1 LLRIDR
7 VRLSTIVLLH
17 KASIW
22 EGDKSMY
29 VPARSQKLSETII
42 YPIEQPITE
51 KNPLELEE
59 IKPDI
64 RSCFALLITAVPFSM
79 FLLCVALGQGNVN
92 GFYLC
97 ILSACLIA
105 SLPFVGAIL
114 MAKTYERL
122 IADNTVEPLQELD
135 GDVCCKSPLTSP
147 TASVQTI
154 PLSLLECYK
163 NQTDW
168 LWQGWKVRYTF
179 IHNPQSQ
186 VPVILLHGFGGSIGH
201 WRQNIA
207 ELAKHH
213 SVYALD
219 LLGFGASEKPAAP
232 YGIPLWTEQVYE
244 FWKTFVQVPA
254 VLVGNSIG
262 SVTCLA
268 AAATHPEMARGV
280 AMISLPDTSGSEEC
294 IPASLRPLVRKLK
307 SAFVSP
313 LLLQPLFHLLRQP
326 YILRRWVGLAYA
338 CKEAIT
344 DELLE
349 IISAPARELGSAKAF
364 CAILKAMLSP
374 KFSPCITSI
383 LSNLQIPSLLLSGEK
398 DRMVPPTS
406 ARRFLGY
413 NLLLQLV
420 ELENAGHCAHDE
432 CPERVN
438 QELLNWIQTRVLAV

>member
-1 LLRIDR
+1 
-7 VRLSTIVLLH
+7 
-17 KASIW
+17 
-22 EGDKSMY
+22 MY
-29 VPARSQKLSETII
+29 VPARSLNLSETIM
-42 YPIEQPITE
+42 YPKEQSFTE
-51 KNPLELEE
+51 ENALEVEE

-64 RSCFALLITAVPFSM
+64 RSCFALLLTAVPFSM
-79 FLLCVALGQGNVN
+79 FLLCVALGQGDVK

-97 ILSACLIA
+97 IFSACLIA
-105 SLPFVGAIL
+105 SLPFLGATL
-114 MAKTYERL
+114 MARTDGRL
-122 IADNTVEPLQELD
+122 VTDNTSKPLQKLE
-135 GDVCCKSPLTSP
+135 GDVCCTLPLTST
-147 TASVQTI
+147 TAPIQAI
-154 PLSLLECYK
+154 PVSLLQCYK
-163 NQTDW
+163 NQKDW

-179 IHNPQSQ
+179 IPNPQSQ
-186 VPVILLHGFGGSIGH
+186 VPIILLHGFGGSIGH
-201 WRQNIA
+201 WRQNMA

-219 LLGFGASEKPAAP
+219 LLGFGASEKPDAA

-244 FWKTFVQVPA
+244 FWKTFVKVPA

-294 IPASLRPLVRKLK
+294 IPVVFRPLVNAFK
-307 SAFVSP
+307 SIFASP
-313 LLLQPLFHLLRQP
+313 LVLQPLFHLLRQP
-326 YILRRWVGLAYA
+326 HILRRWVGLAYA

-374 KFSPCITSI
+374 KFSPCIKSS

-398 DRMVPPTS
+398 DRMVPPSS

-438 QELLNWIQTRVLAV
+438 QELLNWIQTRVLVV

>member
-1 LLRIDR
+1 
-7 VRLSTIVLLH
+7 
-17 KASIW
+17 
-22 EGDKSMY
+22 MY
-29 VPARSQKLSETII
+29 VPARSQNFSETII
-42 YPIEQPITE
+42 YPIEQSIPG
-51 KNPLELEE
+51 KNTFDLDE
-59 IKPDI
+59 IKPAI
-64 RSCFALLITAVPFSM
+64 RSCFALLLTAVPFSM
-79 FLLCVALGQGNVN
+79 FLLSVALGQGDVK

-97 ILSACLIA
+97 IFSACLIA
-105 SLPFVGAIL
+105 SLPFFGATL
-114 MAKTYERL
+114 MVRTYERL
-122 IADNTVEPLQELD
+122 MTDNPVQPLQELD
-135 GDVCCKSPLTSP
+135 SDVCCSSPLTSP
-147 TASVQTI
+147 TTSVETI
-154 PLSLLECYK
+154 PHSLLQCYQ
-163 NQTDW
+163 NQQDW

-219 LLGFGASEKPAAP
+219 LLGFGASEKPAAS
-232 YGIPLWTEQVYE
+232 YGIALWTEQVYE
-244 FWKTFVQVPA
+244 FWKTFVKVPA

-268 AAATHPEMARGV
+268 AAATHSEMARGV
-280 AMISLPDTSGSEEC
+280 AMISLPDTSGREEC
-294 IPASLRPLVRKLK
+294 IPVVFRPLVRKIK
-307 SAFVSP
+307 SAFASP
-313 LLLQPLFHLLRQP
+313 LVLQPLFHLLRQP

-349 IISAPARELGSAKAF
+349 IISAPARELGSAQAF
-364 CAILKAMLSP
+364 CAILRAMLSP
-374 KFSPCITSI
+374 KFSPCIKSI
-383 LSNLQIPSLLLSGEK
+383 LSNLQIPSLLLSGQK

>member
-1 LLRIDR
+1 
-7 VRLSTIVLLH
+7 
-17 KASIW
+17 
-22 EGDKSMY
+22 MY
-29 VPARSQKLSETII
+29 VPARSQNLSETII
-42 YPIEQPITE
+42 YPIEQSITG
-51 KNPLELEE
+51 KNTFDLDE
-59 IKPDI
+59 IKSAI
-64 RSCFALLITAVPFSM
+64 RSCFALLLTAVSFSM
-79 FLLCVALGQGNVN
+79 FLLSVALGQGDVK

-97 ILSACLIA
+97 IFSACLIA
-105 SLPFVGAIL
+105 SLPFFGATL
-114 MAKTYERL
+114 MVRTYERL
-122 IADNTVEPLQELD
+122 MKDNPVQHLQESD
-135 GDVCCKSPLTSP
+135 GDVCCTSPLKSS
-147 TASVQTI
+147 TASVQAI
-154 PLSLLECYK
+154 PLSLLQCYQ
-163 NQTDW
+163 NQQDW

-219 LLGFGASEKPAAP
+219 LLGFGASEKPAAL
-232 YGIPLWTEQVYE
+232 YGISLWTEQVYE
-244 FWKTFVQVPA
+244 FWKTFVKVPA

-280 AMISLPDTSGSEEC
+280 AMISLPDTSGREEC
-294 IPASLRPLVRKLK
+294 IPVVFRPLVRKIK
-307 SAFVSP
+307 SAFASP
-313 LLLQPLFHLLRQP
+313 LVLQPLFHLLRQP

-349 IISAPARELGSAKAF
+349 IISAPARELGSAQAF
-364 CAILKAMLSP
+364 CTILRAMLSP
-374 KFSPCITSI
+374 KFSPCIKSI
-383 LSNLQIPSLLLSGEK
+383 LSNLQIPSLLLSGQK

-438 QELLNWIQTRVLAV
+438 QELLNWIQTRVLGRVIN

>member
-1 LLRIDR
+1 
-7 VRLSTIVLLH
+7 
-17 KASIW
+17 
-22 EGDKSMY
+22 MY
-29 VPARSQKLSETII
+29 VPARSLNLSETIT
-42 YPIEQPITE
+42 YPIEQSITE
-51 KNPLELEE
+51 KNALELEE
-59 IKPDI
+59 KKSDI
-64 RSCFALLITAVPFSM
+64 RSCFALLLTAVPFSM
-79 FLLCVALGQGNVN
+79 FLLCVALGQGDVQ

-97 ILSACLIA
+97 IFSACLIA
-105 SLPFVGAIL
+105 SLPFVGATLI
-114 MAKTYERL
+114 ARTDERL
-122 IADNTVEPLQELD
+122 ITDNISEPLQQLK
-135 GDVCCKSPLTSP
+135 GDICCTLLTTAP
-147 TASVQTI
+147 TASVQAI
-154 PLSLLECYK
+154 PLSPLQCYK
-163 NQTDW
+163 NQKDW

-232 YGIPLWTEQVYE
+232 YGIQLWTEQVYE

-294 IPASLRPLVRKLK
+294 IPVVLRPLANKFK
-307 SAFVSP
+307 SVFASP
-313 LLLQPLFHLLRQP
+313 LVLQPLFHLLRQP
-326 YILRRWVGLAYA
+326 YILRHWVGLAYA

-364 CAILKAMLSP
+364 CAILRAMLSP
-374 KFSPCITSI
+374 KFSPCIKSI

-420 ELENAGHCAHDE
+420 ELENVGHCAHDE

-438 QELLNWIQTRVLAV
+438 QELLNWIQTRVLVA